1 MSSRKR
7 TLNLKISVKVK
18 CVFNSIS
25 ATRQSAP
32 RGSEYSVFAFDN
44 NANFLKQP
52 LHFRRPSRTHS
63 KFKNFSK
70 SEVRFQLGLGDQT
83 VCSER
88 QRIQRIRVRQQ
99 RQFSKAALAFPVTE
113 HVCSNSSDWYNPQA
127 NFQLSLTPPAFMWFA
142 HFSKDIFVSFIYVAH
157 YWHIPLLST
166 IILSTGNVSVNIL
179 TDGVIAF
186 PYSSEWSFLGCFR
199 RAEKGNL
206 LTGKV
211 KRLQL
216 RSFGCMA
223 WL

>member
-7 TLNLKISVKVK
+7 TLNCKISVKVK
-18 CVFNSIS
+18 CVFNSVS
-25 ATRQSAP
+25 ATKQSIP
-32 RGSEYSVFAFDN
+32 RGSEYKVFAFDN

-52 LHFRRPSRTHS
+52 LHFRWPSM
-63 KFKNFSK
+63 FA
-70 SEVRFQLGLGDQT
+70 Q
-83 VCSER
+83 
-88 QRIQRIRVRQQ
+88 
-99 RQFSKAALAFPVTE
+99 
-113 HVCSNSSDWYNPQA
+113 NSSEWYNPQA
-127 NFQLSLTPPAFMWFA
+127 NFQLGPTPPAFMWFA
-142 HFSKDIFVSFIYVAH
+142 HFSKDIFVSFIYVAY

-179 TDGVIAF
+179 TDGAIAF
-186 PYSSEWSFLGCFR
+186 PYSSEWSFLGCFH